1 MFDIVDIHDVSSI
14 MKIMFVLF
22 CIYFE
27 LTQVPSFKGG
37 ECKCTKSIIVTMT
50 IFSLRVFLS

>member
-1 MFDIVDIHDVSSI
+1 MFDIVDIHVVSSI

-37 ECKCTKSIIVTMT
+37 ECKKMT
-50 IFSLRVFLS
+50 IFSLRVS